1 MEKKKAEKSRIW
13 SVIGNLLMLIAIF
26 YIAKYIYKENID
38 FGFLRYEG
46 NIIAVIVLIVLSSA
60 NVFCLALA
68 WKNNLE
74 LFAPDS
80 EISLRDAVWI
90 CAKSNLAR
98 YIPGNLAHY
107 ASRNIIGT
115 KYGLKQKVMALAS
128 LTELLLITLVSGFI
142 ILMLMYQK
150 VQIVIYELLG
160 ERSSNLGS
168 IVGFFLFFFLI
179 IVVSLFL
186 RKKEK
191 VRNLRFCVFKGAKSL
206 IIYFFFHLINLLV
219 FGGMIIY
226 VFKIGTLDQIV
237 NLGGCYLIAWLIGM
251 ITPGAPGGI
260 GIREYILLV
269 LLRDTTEESMI
280 LQMAVLMRMIT
291 LGGDVLAAIEGI
303 LIHRIKD
310 TKSETMAE
318 NMPEK

>member
-1 MEKKKAEKSRIW
+1 MEKKKAEKNKIW

-46 NIIAVIVLIVLSSA
+46 NIIAVIVLIALSSA

-80 EISLRDAVWI
+80 DISLKDAVWI

-98 YIPGNLAHY
+98 YIPGNVAHY

-128 LTELLLITLVSGFI
+128 LTELLLVTLVSGFI

-160 ERSSNLGS
+160 ERNNNLGS
-168 IVGFFLFFFLI
+168 IVGIFLFFFLI

-186 RKKEK
+186 CIKEK
-191 VRNLRFCVFKGAKSL
+191 VRNLRLCVFKGAISL
-206 IIYFFFHLINLLV
+206 VIYFFYHSINLLV

-310 TKSETMAE
+310 AKSETMVE
-318 NMPEK
+318 NMLEK